1 MVEQITV
8 TCIKTTNYENL
19 VLVEYRDKGQS
30 KIMGV
35 PCSCPDYELA
45 KQLKPG
51 TKFTIEMRDT
61 EIKPT
66 PNFQIKPTIEPLPY
80 ITGIVT
86 SQR

>member
-1 MVEQITV
+1 MEQSTV
-8 TCIKTTNYENL
+8 TCINTIDYGTLIL
-19 VLVEYRDKGQS
+19 VVYRDKRQS

-35 PCSCPDYELA
+35 PCGCPDYEFA

-66 PNFQIKPTIEPLPY
+66 PKFQIGPTIEPLPY